1 MNRTTHHDMLFFVA
15 EELAVIID
23 ILVLRVLRGIIIM
36 EAC

>member
-1 MNRTTHHDMLFFVA
+1 MLFFVA